1 MKGLKMGIAKKM
13 EGFIEKSSFI
23 RKMFEEGSRLKGIYG
38 AENVY
43 DFSLGNPN
51 VPPPGLFMET
61 FERLAAENPEMI
73 HGYMPN
79 PGFPHVREKVAAQ
92 VTKEQDA
99 EVTGEDIVM
108 TCGAAGALNVVLKGI
123 VNPGDE
129 IIVPAPY
136 FVEYNF
142 YADNHGGSILP
153 VQTNPDFSLNLENI
167 EKAISPKTCA
177 VLINTPNNPTGQIYP
192 AEVLKALGSL
202 LDKKSRETGRTL
214 YLISDEPYR
223 KIIYDGEKVPS
234 LFSAYPNSLIATSYS
249 KDLSLAG
256 ERIGYVAICPGAAYR
271 KKLQAVLTMANRIL
285 GFVNAPAFMQRVV
298 AELQGVTVDM
308 GEYARKRDLLCRG
321 LKDAGYSF
329 TVPKGAFYLFP
340 ASPIPDDVAFVNIL
354 KEERILAVPGS
365 GFAGPGHFRL
375 SFCIADA
382 TITGSFPS
390 FKAAMEKAKAI

>member
-1 MKGLKMGIAKKM
+1 MGVAKKM

-23 RKMFEEGSRLKGIYG
+23 RKMFEEGARLKGIYG
-38 AENVY
+38 ADNVY

-51 VPPPGLFMET
+51 VPPPALFMET
-61 FERLAAENPEMI
+61 FERLAKENPEMI

-79 PGFPHVREKVAAQ
+79 PGFPAVRGKIAAQ
-92 VTKEQDA
+92 VSKEQGV
-99 EVTGEDIVM
+99 EVTTEDIIM
-108 TCGAAGALNVVLKGI
+108 TCGAAGALNIILKSI

-153 VQTNPDFSLNLENI
+153 VGTNSDFSLNLENI
-167 EKAISPKTCA
+167 EKAISEKTCA
-177 VLINTPNNPTGQIYP
+177 VLINTPNNPTGQVYP
-192 AEVLKALGSL
+192 AETLKALGEL
-202 LDKKSRETGRTL
+202 LGKKGREAGRTI

-223 KIIYDGEKVPS
+223 KIIYDGGEVPS
-234 LFSAYPNSLIATSYS
+234 LFAAYPDSLIATSYS

-256 ERIGYVAICPGAAYR
+256 ERIGYVAVSPKASDR
-271 KKLQAVLTMANRIL
+271 ETLQSVLTLANRIL

-308 GEYARKRDLLCRG
+308 GEYARKRDLLCAG
-321 LKDAGYSF
+321 LKEAGYNF

-340 ASPIPDDVAFVNIL
+340 TSPIADDVAFVSIL

-375 SFCIADA
+375 SFCIADE
-382 TITGSFPS
+382 TIKNSFPS
-390 FKAAMEKAKAI
+390 FKAAMEKAKAL